1 MVGYV
6 RLLGS
11 PSNWAFLLL
20 WYIFLSPVC
29 AFETLGQECTL
40 SICYSKTCFV
50 GYLGC
55 RGQIYLK
62 ITSLLHFLPSMKSHL
77 GVKTTP
83 TNTYLMLKPEGATS
97 SQTYKIKLQ
106 VFPRNTWSAQKSL
119 QAASSQPCPW
129 LQSPDAAGAKAAN
142 GSLRGK
148 YGLLS
153 TGRRITDVGVLVFFW
168 HVSPTQSHYLRL
180 E

>member
-6 RLLGS
+6 RSLGS

-62 ITSLLHFLPSMKSHL
+62 STSLLQFLQNLTRDQLCINPAQASHRVCL
-77 GVKTTP
+77 G
-83 TNTYLMLKPEGATS
+83 
-97 SQTYKIKLQ
+97 
-106 VFPRNTWSAQKSL
+106 WSYIPL
-119 QAASSQPCPW
+119 ASSHVV
-129 LQSPDAAGAKAAN
+129 GAFKKKKKRSMFCEIPN
-142 GSLRGK
+142 
-148 YGLLS
+148 S
-153 TGRRITDVGVLVFFW
+153 TP
-168 HVSPTQSHYLRL
+168 SPTTLGENVYL
-180 E
+180 